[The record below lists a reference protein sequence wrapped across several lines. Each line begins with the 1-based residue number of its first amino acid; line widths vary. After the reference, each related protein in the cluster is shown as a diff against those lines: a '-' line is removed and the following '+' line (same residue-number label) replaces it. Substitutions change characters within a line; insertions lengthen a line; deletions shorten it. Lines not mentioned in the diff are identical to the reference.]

1 MIHTTAGI
9 SFQVADVIQS
19 MVKDSGEQLT
29 EMRVDGGGSMSVP
42 MMQAQADLL
51 GVAQFV
57 CLFYAIVCWLSC

>member
-51 GVAQFV
+51 GVAR
-57 CLFYAIVCWLSC
+57 L